1 MIYAEKQGT
10 YRKEC
15 SHQFEIDAIAFY
27 AEREILQISQRNL
40 QDRAPNASRAR
51 LKFDTEV
58 ESLVG
63 TRRESGSDLRR
74 AGRTDVVTHRLPAQ
88 RRSPSETFP

>member
-1 MIYAEKQGT
+1 MMKKRGT

-27 AEREILQISQRNL
+27 AEREILQISRKNL

-63 TRRESGSDLRR
+63 TRQ
-74 AGRTDVVTHRLPAQ
+74 LPARDCAGQ
-88 RRSPSETFP
+88 VGPM